1 MSLWALGVVAE
12 SASTLFLRT
21 WKEDIFMRLTPAA
34 ELEYRCSK
42 LQGYMESESLD
53 AVIIVQNA
61 DLFYFTGTV
70 QSGNLYV
77 PASGQPL
84 YMVRKDAGR
93 ARMESGLK
101 EVIPFLSLKDI
112 PKILADYGYSEPK
125 RIGLELDVLP
135 VKIFERFCA
144 LYPGVVFS
152 DATPLIRKVRM
163 IKSHYE
169 IHLMKDA
176 ADQVDLAYRRA
187 REIIA
192 VGKSDL
198 DVAAEIEYT
207 LRKAGHQGLVRMR
220 GFNTDICYGQIFSG
234 SDSAVPSYMDSPL
247 GGMGLNPS
255 FGQGAGL
262 KRIEPNEPVIVDIA
276 GCVDGYLT
284 DQTRVFS
291 VGAPSDLLRR
301 AYDDMVRI
309 QTLMI
314 EVARV
319 GLSWGELYRI
329 CHKSAVEMG
338 YVDSFM
344 GAKGAQVS
352 FIGHGIGV
360 EIDEFPFIARGYDQ
374 MTLEAGMTFAFEP
387 KVVFPGE
394 GAIGIEN
401 TFYLSNAGL
410 KRLTHSSD
418 ELVILS

>member
-1 MSLWALGVVAE
+1 
-12 SASTLFLRT
+12 
-21 WKEDIFMRLTPAA
+21 MRLTPAT

-42 LQGYMESESLD
+42 LQEYMLFESLD

-77 PASGQPL
+77 PASGQSI
-84 YMVRKDAGR
+84 YMVRKDVGR

-101 EVIPFLSLKDI
+101 EVIPFLSLKDM
-112 PKILADYGYSEPK
+112 PKILADYGYCEPK

-135 VKIFERFCA
+135 VNFFERYRI
-144 LYPGVVFS
+144 LYPEAVFI
-152 DATPLIRKVRM
+152 DATPQIRKVRM

-192 VGKSDL
+192 VGMTDL
-198 DVAAEIEYT
+198 DVAAELEYT
-207 LRKAGHQGLVRMR
+207 LRKAGHQGLIRMR
-220 GFNTDICYGQIFSG
+220 GFNTDVCYGQIFSG
-234 SDSAVPSYMDSPL
+234 CDSAVPAYMDAPL

-255 FGQGAGL
+255 FGQGVGMKL
-262 KRIEPNEPVIVDIA
+262 IEPNEPVIVDIA

-291 VGAPSDLLRR
+291 VGTPSDRMRR

-309 QTLMI
+309 QTLMT
-314 EVARV
+314 EVAKV
-319 GLSWGELYRI
+319 GLSWGELYSI
-329 CHKSAVEMG
+329 CHNYAVEMG
-338 YVDSFM
+338 YIDSFM

-352 FIGHGIGV
+352 FIGHGLGV
-360 EIDEFPFIARGYDQ
+360 EIDEYPFIARGYDQ
-374 MTLEAGMTFAFEP
+374 MKLEVGMAFAFEP

-401 TFYLSNAGL
+401 TFYLGNDGL

>member
-1 MSLWALGVVAE
+1 
-12 SASTLFLRT
+12 
-21 WKEDIFMRLTPAA
+21 MRLTPAT

-42 LQGYMESESLD
+42 LQEYMLFESLD

-77 PASGQPL
+77 PASGQSI
-84 YMVRKDAGR
+84 YMVRKDVGR

-101 EVIPFLSLKDI
+101 EVIPFLSLKDM
-112 PKILADYGYSEPK
+112 PKILADYGYCEPK

-135 VKIFERFCA
+135 VNFFERYRT
-144 LYPGVVFS
+144 LYPEAVFI
-152 DATPLIRKVRM
+152 DATPQIRKVRM

-192 VGKSDL
+192 VGMTDL
-198 DVAAEIEYT
+198 DVAAELEYT
-207 LRKAGHQGLVRMR
+207 LRKAGHQGLIRLR
-220 GFNTDICYGQIFSG
+220 GFNTDVCYGQIFSG
-234 SDSAVPSYMDSPL
+234 CDSAVPAYMDAPL

-255 FGQGAGL
+255 FGQGVGMKL
-262 KRIEPNEPVIVDIA
+262 IEPNEPVIVDIA

-291 VGAPSDLLRR
+291 VGTPSDRMRR

-309 QTLMI
+309 QTLMT
-314 EVARV
+314 EVAKV
-319 GLSWGELYRI
+319 GLSWGELYSI
-329 CHKSAVEMG
+329 CHNYAVEMG
-338 YVDSFM
+338 YIDSFM

-352 FIGHGIGV
+352 FIGHGLGV
-360 EIDEFPFIARGYDQ
+360 EIDEYPFIARGYDQ
-374 MTLEAGMTFAFEP
+374 MKLEVGMAFAFEP

-401 TFYLSNAGL
+401 TFYLGNDGL

>member
-1 MSLWALGVVAE
+1 
-12 SASTLFLRT
+12 
-21 WKEDIFMRLTPAA
+21 MRLTPAV
-34 ELEYRCSK
+34 ELEYRCNK
-42 LQGYMESESLD
+42 LQEQMISESLD

-61 DLFYFTGTV
+61 DMFYFTGTV

-84 YMVRKDAGR
+84 FMVRKEAGR

-101 EVIPFLSLKDI
+101 EVITFNSLKDI
-112 PKILADYGYSEPK
+112 PAVLSRYEYPVPK

-135 VKIFERFCA
+135 VNFYERYRA
-144 LYPGVVFS
+144 LYPNADFL

-169 IHLMKDA
+169 IHLMQDA
-176 ADQVDLAYRRA
+176 ADQVDRVYRRA
-187 REIIA
+187 GEIIR
-192 VGKSDL
+192 VGMTDL
-198 DVAAEIEYT
+198 DVAAELEYT
-207 LRKAGHQGLVRMR
+207 ARKDGHQGLIRMR
-220 GFNTDICYGQIFSG
+220 GFNSEICYGQIFSG
-234 SDSAVPSYMDSPL
+234 SDSAVPAYPDTPL

-262 KRIEPNEPVIVDIA
+262 KRIEPNEPVIIDFA
-276 GCVDGYLT
+276 GCVDGYLS

-291 VGAPSDLLRR
+291 VGEPSEKFRK
-301 AYDDMVRI
+301 AYSDMLEI
-309 QTLMI
+309 QALMI
-314 EVARV
+314 ETVDV
-319 GLSWGELYRI
+319 GVSWGTIYDI
-329 CHKSAVEMG
+329 CIKCAADMG
-338 YVDSFM
+338 YTDSFM

-360 EIDEFPFIARGYDQ
+360 EIDEYPFIARGFNQ
-374 MTLEAGMTFAFEP
+374 MPLETGMAFAFEP

-401 TFYLSNAGL
+401 TFYLSNEGL

-418 ELVILS
+418 ELVILD